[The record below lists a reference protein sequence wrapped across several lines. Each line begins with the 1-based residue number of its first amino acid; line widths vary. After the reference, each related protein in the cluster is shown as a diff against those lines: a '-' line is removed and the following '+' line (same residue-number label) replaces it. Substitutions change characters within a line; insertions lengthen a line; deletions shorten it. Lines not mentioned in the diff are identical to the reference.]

1 VTVGEPPAETPDPQV
16 GRAAEAYRSLRRQL
30 ETDVLSLATSLD
42 GRRFTL
48 QSSLH
53 SLPASI
59 GGYVVLETA
68 DGPRLGQVLSLVEVR
83 VPGPEIES
91 GDDGHR
97 MRAAVTLRAAEGDG
111 ELLDSG
117 GGPFHDAQVR
127 AARPE
132 EVAAW
137 LQAARPPRAGLD
149 VGELALAPGVDLSLD
164 AGGFD
169 RHTFLCGQSGSGKTY
184 SLGLLLERLLMAT
197 DLRVVVLDP
206 NSDHV
211 RLGEVRPGAPDELRS
226 RHDRVKA
233 AVAVRRQ
240 GGDGTDALRLRIA
253 DLDPTARAGVLALD
267 PIGDREEYALLDSVF
282 EQATA
287 ADATTTLDDALAA
300 DTPEARALLLRARNL
315 GVDRWA
321 VWSRGRGRT
330 VVDDLRDDANRCLV
344 VDLGSL
350 ETRGEQAAVAEAVL
364 STLWDRRG
372 ERQPVLLVI
381 DEAHNVCPQD
391 PQDPVTAAATELA
404 VRIAGEGRKYG
415 IYLLVVTQR
424 PQKVHQNVISQCDNL
439 VLMRM
444 NSRSDLA
451 LVREVFSF
459 VPGALV
465 DAATTFRQG
474 EALVAGK
481 LASHPV
487 LLRFGARASEEG
499 GADVPSTWASPA
511 GTI

>member
-1 VTVGEPPAETPDPQV
+1 VTVAEPPEATPDPQV
-16 GRAAEAYRSLRRQL
+16 GQAMEAYRSLRRQL
-30 ETDVLSLATSLD
+30 ETDVLPLATSID

-53 SLPASI
+53 ALPARV
-59 GGYVVLETA
+59 GGYVVLETTG
-68 DGPRLGQVLSLVEVR
+68 GPRLGQVLALEEVR

-91 GDDGHR
+91 GEDGHR
-97 MRAAVTLRAAEGDG
+97 MRAAVTLRAAQGDG
-111 ELLDSG
+111 ELLDAG
-117 GGPFHDAQVR
+117 GAPFHDARVR
-127 AARPE
+127 AAGAD

-137 LQAARPPRAGLD
+137 LRAARLPRAVLD
-149 VGELALAPGVDLSLD
+149 VGELALAPGVDLVLD

-184 SLGLLLERLLMAT
+184 SLGLILERLLMAT

-211 RLGEVRPGAPDELRS
+211 RLGEARAGASDELRS

-233 AVAVRRQ
+233 AVAVRRH
-240 GGDGTDALRLRIA
+240 GSEGPDALRLRIG
-253 DLDPTARAGVLALD
+253 DLDPAARAGVLALD
-267 PIGDREEYALLDSVF
+267 PVGDREEYALLDSVF
-282 EQATA
+282 EQASASAGA
-287 ADATTTLDDALAA
+287 ATLDEVLGA
-300 DTPEARALLLRARNL
+300 DTPEAHALLLRARNL

-330 VVDDLRDDANRCLV
+330 VVDDLRGDADRCLV
-344 VDLGSL
+344 IDLGSL

-364 STLWDRRG
+364 STLWERRN
-372 ERQPVLLVI
+372 ERQPVLVVI

-499 GADVPSTWASPA
+499 GADVPSTWASSASPA
-511 GTI
+511 

>member
-1 VTVGEPPAETPDPQV
+1 VGQ
-16 GRAAEAYRSLRRQL
+16 AAEAYRRLRRQL
-30 ETDVLSLATSLD
+30 EADVLPLATSID

-53 SLPASI
+53 ALPAKI
-59 GGYVVLETA
+59 GGYVVIETA
-68 DGPRLGQVLSLVEVR
+68 GTARLGQVLSLEQVR

-91 GDDGHR
+91 GEDGHR
-97 MRAAVTLRAAEGDG
+97 IRAAVTLRAAQGEGA
-111 ELLDSG
+111 LLDAG
-117 GGPFHDAQVR
+117 GDPFHDGEVR
-127 AARPE
+127 GARPE
-132 EVAAW
+132 EVAEW
-137 LQAARPPRAGLD
+137 LRAARPRRAVLD
-149 VGELALAPGVDLSLD
+149 VGELALAPGVDLVLD

-184 SLGLLLERLLMAT
+184 SLGLILERLLMAT

-211 RLGEVRPGAPDELRS
+211 RLGEARAGASEELRC

-233 AVAVRRQ
+233 AVAVRRH
-240 GGDGTDALRLRIA
+240 GSEGADALRLRIG

-267 PIGDREEYALLDSVF
+267 PVSDREEYAVLDSAF
-282 EQATA
+282 EESTAAATA
-287 ADATTTLDDALAA
+287 ARLEEVLGTGS
-300 DTPEARALLLRARNL
+300 PEAHALLLRARNL

-321 VWSRGRGRT
+321 VWARGRGRT
-330 VVDDLRDDANRCLV
+330 VVDDLRDDTDRCLV

-364 STLWDRRG
+364 STLWQRRN
-372 ERQPVLLVI
+372 ERRPVLVVI

-424 PQKVHQNVISQCDNL
+424 PHKVHQNVISQCDNL

-444 NSRSDLA
+444 NSRGDLA

-459 VPGALV
+459 VPGALI

-474 EALVAGK
+474 DALVAGK
-481 LASHPV
+481 LAPHPV

-511 GTI
+511 GTT